1 MSTLLDELPTGNNIN
16 ISVTEPPQ
24 SMNKEQ
30 TLQLDQN
37 TINQIVNGLQTA
49 TGLTK
54 LPSRDIPKITNDLT
68 QDPNI
73 IQDYIE
79 PEEKIRKS
87 ILKSDYIDEE
97 EYNVSKEDI
106 KKRYEKKKDL
116 YNQVD
121 VMYDEMNGPLLI
133 AILYFI
139 FQLPFF
145 KKCML
150 KYIPLLFHDDYN
162 YNFYGYVFVSVFFSM
177 IYYIVTY
184 GLKQFDKF

>member
-1 MSTLLDELPTGNNIN
+1 MQQFIPASKNIEFRNTPGDPIQVQMYTLANGLRLFLSVNKDEPRVYTEIAVRVGSKHDPADTTGLAHYFEHMMFKGTDQLGSLDWVKEKAILDEIELLF
-16 ISVTEPPQ
+16 
-24 SMNKEQ
+24 EQ
-30 TLQLDQN
+30 HRAEHD
-37 TINQIVNGLQTA
+37 A
-49 TGLTK
+49 
-54 LPSRDIPKITNDLT
+54 
-68 QDPNI
+68 
-73 IQDYIE
+73 
-79 PEEKIRKS
+79 
-87 ILKSDYIDEE
+87 
-97 EYNVSKEDI
+97 
-106 KKRYEKKKDL
+106 EKKKDL